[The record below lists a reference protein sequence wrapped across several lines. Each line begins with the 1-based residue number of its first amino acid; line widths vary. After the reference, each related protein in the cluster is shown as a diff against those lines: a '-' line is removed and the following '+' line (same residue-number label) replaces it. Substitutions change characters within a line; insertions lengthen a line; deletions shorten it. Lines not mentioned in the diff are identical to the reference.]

1 MEIEL
6 RLGLVNFGAEVTTTT
21 VLSRLL
27 FKSDVVGLKKQSL
40 AIFSHKP
47 VQWRSGISIGSMVEA
62 AIGFSFTTEVD

>member
-47 VQWRSGISIGSMVEA
+47 AEECNQHRIDGRGSDR
-62 AIGFSFTTEVD
+62 IFLHNKC